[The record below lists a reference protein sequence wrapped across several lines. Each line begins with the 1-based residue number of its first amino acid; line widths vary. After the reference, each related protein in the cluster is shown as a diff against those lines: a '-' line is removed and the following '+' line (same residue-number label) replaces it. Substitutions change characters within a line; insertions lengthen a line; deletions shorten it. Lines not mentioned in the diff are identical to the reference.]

1 MAAPNIVQ
9 SSLGIATLLAA
20 GVCRQIVSFPI
31 ALAGITAA
39 GDVVTN
45 YTMGF
50 KGRIISLTFAVQ
62 TVVTTAAKA
71 ASLNAEIGT
80 TDLTGGVV
88 ALTSANCT
96 PAGAL
101 VAGSAV
107 TANNAFTAT
116 GTVSIE
122 AASVTAF
129 AEGSGVLLVT
139 IVNDDT
145 LDALAKALNLMNQ

>member
-9 SSLGIATLLAA
+9 SALDVAGLFGSGIGRT
-20 GVCRQIVSFPI
+20 IVSFPI

-45 YTMGF
+45 YPAGF
-50 KGRIISLTFAVQ
+50 KGRILSLNFAVQ

-80 TDLTGGVV
+80 TNVTGGVV

-107 TANNAFTAT
+107 TALNAFAKTDT
-116 GTVSIE
+116 LSIE

-129 AEGSGVLLVT
+129 VEGSGVLLVSV
-139 IVNDDT
+139 VNDDT
-145 LDALAKALNLMNQ
+145 LDAIAKSLGLFNM

>member
-9 SSLGIATLLAA
+9 STIDIAGLFGS
-20 GVCRQIVSFPI
+20 GVGRQIISFPI

-39 GDVVTN
+39 GDVVSN
-45 YTMGF
+45 YPVGF
-50 KGRIISLTFAVQ
+50 KGRVLSLNFAVQ

-71 ASLNAEIGT
+71 ASLNAEIGVT
-80 TDLTGGVV
+80 NITGGVV

-107 TANNAFTAT
+107 TALNAFAKTD
-116 GTVSIE
+116 VLSIE

-129 AEGSGVLLVT
+129 AEGSGVLLVSL
-139 IVNDDT
+139 VNDDT
-145 LDALAKALNLMNQ
+145 LDAIAKSLGLFNQ